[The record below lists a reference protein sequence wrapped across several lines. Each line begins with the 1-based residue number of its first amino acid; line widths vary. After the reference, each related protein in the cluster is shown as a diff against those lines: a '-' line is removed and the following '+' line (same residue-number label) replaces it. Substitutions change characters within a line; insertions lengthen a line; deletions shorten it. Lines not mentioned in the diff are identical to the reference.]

1 MVVGIDGSCL
11 RCIMDLS
18 QSVLPK
24 DPWKENCSFP
34 ILTPMRLP
42 LEKISKEIIEEG
54 YFNMERLGLPDP

>member
-1 MVVGIDGSCL
+1 
-11 RCIMDLS
+11 MDLS